1 MKISNQTIFE
11 AALALPDAEK
21 ALLAEKLWETLPLE
35 MTEPPDD
42 PELTAELEARLA
54 EYRRDPSQAIPW
66 SEVQRLT

>member
-1 MKISNQTIFE
+1 MKISIQAIFE

-35 MTEPPDD
+35 MAEHPDD
-42 PELTAELEARLA
+42 PELAAELEARMA
-54 EYRRDPSQAIPW
+54 EYRVDPSKANPW

>member
-35 MTEPPDD
+35 MTEHPDD
-42 PELTAELEARLA
+42 PELTAELEALGRISA
-54 EYRRDPSQAIPW
+54 
-66 SEVQRLT
+66 